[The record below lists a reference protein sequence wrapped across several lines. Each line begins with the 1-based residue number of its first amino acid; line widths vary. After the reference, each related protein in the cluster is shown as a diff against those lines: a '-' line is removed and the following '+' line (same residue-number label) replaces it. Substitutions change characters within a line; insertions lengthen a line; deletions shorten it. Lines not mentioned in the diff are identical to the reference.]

1 MNRLLP
7 VLLSSVLLLFSS
19 DLLAEERII
28 EGKLLQFGR
37 MLGTGNDF
45 IQVLSN
51 DLSPELSRLHNQTIR
66 VLCQMRGEN
75 CDPIRYE
82 TYPFSE
88 SKGLADWT
96 LKRIPN
102 YVNRGYFAF
111 NPTVTPDGQSIFWT
125 VYSSKGKSGT
135 QRIWFAEKDDK
146 GFWRDGKEMPAPLN
160 NDLNSAVIAVL
171 PSNNELFVFG
181 SFGDDEATHKIQ
193 VEFQEKKEDLRRN
206 TRDEMEFRLKE
217 EQLAYEY
224 LRKLTLL
231 QNKSTVPLYKS
242 YKEKG
247 SWSYPKAINFPD
259 FSNIYLKN
267 NTSVFGG
274 STLSS
279 SGRILIYSVQQ
290 PDSYGKLDLYVSI
303 QKADGSFAIGKNL
316 GEVVNTSSE
325 ETAPFLA
332 GDDRTLYFC
341 SDGHKGLSVYVTK
354 RIGEGWDNWTKPIEV
369 SANLKG
375 VNFFSIPVNSD
386 WAYVSKEGQLYMAY
400 LPRDFRPNP
409 VVVIKGK
416 VLDEE
421 GNPLGAEVHYESLTR
436 LEKRGS
442 AKSDSKTGSFS
453 LVLPYGEKYGF
464 YAEKPGHLSVSKNI
478 DLTESKQEDAK
489 LDVEFRLP
497 ALAVGRQILLNN
509 LFFETNKFEIS
520 KDSEP
525 ELDRLANFL
534 KSNPKLKISVEGHTD
549 NVGKKEHN
557 LELSESRAKAVANYL
572 ISRHG
577 IDSLRVRTQGFG
589 DSQPISSNDNAS
601 ERQKNR
607 RVVLQIVD

>member
-1 MNRLLP
+1 MIGRHSILF
-7 VLLSSVLLLFSS
+7 LLLIVCFSS
-19 DLLAEERII
+19 KISSEERIV

-37 MLGTGNDF
+37 MLSSGNDY
-45 IQVLSN
+45 IQILSN

-88 SKGLADWT
+88 TKGLPDWT
-96 LKRIPN
+96 LKKIPN

-125 VYSSKGKSGT
+125 VYSSKGKSGN
-135 QRIWFAEKDDK
+135 QRIWFSEKDEK
-146 GFWRDGKEMPAPLN
+146 GFWRDGKEMPSPLN

-181 SFGDDEATHKIQ
+181 SFGDDEMSRKLQ
-193 VEFQEKKEDLRRN
+193 VEFQEKREELRRN

-217 EQLAYEY
+217 DQLAYEY
-224 LRKLTLL
+224 LRKLNHL
-231 QNKSTVPLYKS
+231 QNKVTVPLYKS
-242 YKEKG
+242 YKDKG
-247 SWSYPKAINFPD
+247 SWSYPKPINFPD
-259 FSNIYLKN
+259 FTNLYLKN

-290 PDSYGKLDLYVSI
+290 PDSHGKLDLYVSI
-303 QKADGSFAIGKNL
+303 QKEDGSFSIGKNL
-316 GEVVNTSSE
+316 GEIVNTSHE

-354 RIGEGWDNWTKPIEV
+354 RIGDGWDNWTKPVEV

-386 WAYVSKEGQLYMAY
+386 WAYVSKDGQLYMAY
-400 LPRDFRPNP
+400 LPHNFRPNP
-409 VVVIKGK
+409 VVVINGK

-421 GNPLGAEVHYESLTR
+421 GNPLSAEIHYESLTR

-464 YAEKPGHLSVSKNI
+464 YAEKEGHLSVSKNI

-489 LDVEFRLP
+489 MEVEFRLP

-509 LFFETNKFEIS
+509 LFFETKKFEIS

-534 KSNPKLKISVEGHTD
+534 KSNPKTKILVEGHTD
-549 NVGKKEHN
+549 NVGKKELN
-557 LELSESRAKAVANYL
+557 QELSESRAKAVADYL
-572 ISRHG
+572 ISKHK
-577 IDSLRVRTQGFG
+577 IDQTRIQTQGFG
-589 DSQPISSNDNAS
+589 DSQPISSNDTATD
-601 ERQKNR
+601 RQKNR
-607 RVVLQIVD
+607 RVVLQIVE